1 MPDIVTPAV
10 RSRMMSG
17 IRSKDTRHE
26 MRVRKA
32 LHSIGFRYRLH
43 RRDLPGTPD
52 VTLPRYRAVIF
63 THGCFWHGHNCHL
76 FKWPAT
82 RPEFWADKI
91 DGNRQRDRRVRDALL
106 GRGWR
111 RLVIWECAIK
121 GRHRLDFDAL
131 IGDVASWIRSDLA
144 EGEITG
150 GQ

>member
-1 MPDIVTPAV
+1 
-10 RSRMMSG
+10 MMSG

-26 MRVRKA
+26 VQIRKA
-32 LHSIGFRYRLH
+32 LHAFGFRYRLH

-52 VTLPRYRAVIF
+52 MILPRYRAVIF

-91 DGNRQRDRRVRDALL
+91 GGNQQRDRRVREALL
-106 GRGWR
+106 AMGWR

-121 GRHRLDFDAL
+121 GQHRLDFDAL
-131 IGDVASWIRSDLA
+131 IADVATWIKSDLT
-144 EGEITG
+144 EGEIAG